1 MKGLLLFLDDA
12 TNVAIDLLESFNR
25 GTRLTDTDKAYIRSN
40 FEQKCFITNDQ
51 YSIGYAQALLDASR
65 AITNLYKD

>member
-1 MKGLLLFLDDA
+1 MKGLLLCLDDA

-25 GTRLTDTDKAYIRSN
+25 GTRLTDTDKAFIRSN

-51 YSIGYAQALLDASR
+51 YSIGYAEALLDASS

>member
-1 MKGLLLFLDDA
+1 MKGLLLCLDDA
-12 TNVAIDLLESFNR
+12 TNVAIDLLELYR
-25 GTRLTDTDKAYIRSN
+25 ETRLTDTDKAFIRSH

-51 YSIGYAQALLDASR
+51 FSIGYAQALLDASR